1 MKLRKLVL
9 VSAMVAAGASVF
21 VTGSAFAQAKE
32 QFIPVLSY
40 RTGPYA
46 PNGVP
51 WANGYVD
58 YIKLTN
64 ARGGINGVKLSFEE
78 CETGYDTA
86 RSVECYERLKSK
98 GATFVQPLST
108 GATFALTEKAPADK
122 IPVVTVGYGR
132 SESADGSV
140 FKWNFPIAG
149 TYWVA
154 ADAIMQARSE

>member
-1 MKLRKLVL
+1 MKLRKIVLATALV
-9 VSAMVAAGASVF
+9 ATGASVLLA
-21 VTGSAFAQAKE
+21 GNAFAQAKE

-64 ARGGINGVKLSFEE
+64 ARGGINGVKFTFEE

-98 GATFVQPLST
+98 GASFVNPCPLARLSPLPKKHPRT
-108 GATFALTEKAPADK
+108 
-122 IPVVTVGYGR
+122 R
-132 SESADGSV
+132 SP
-140 FKWNFPIAG
+140 W
-149 TYWVA
+149 
-154 ADAIMQARSE
+154 